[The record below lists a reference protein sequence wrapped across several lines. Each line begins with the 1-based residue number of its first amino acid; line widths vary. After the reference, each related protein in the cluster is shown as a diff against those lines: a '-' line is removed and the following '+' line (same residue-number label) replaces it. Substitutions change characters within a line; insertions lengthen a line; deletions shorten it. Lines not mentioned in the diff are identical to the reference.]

1 METID
6 VLTSAQD
13 AQQINSLVYMFDR
26 PIVSVQQQQQQQ
38 QSLPTQQPTD
48 CY

>member
-6 VLTSAQD
+6 VLPSAQD

-26 PIVSVQQQQQQQ
+26 PIVSVQQQQP
-38 QSLPTQQPTD
+38 LPTQQPTD